1 MEPEIIKDM
10 IEIQTNNQMMDQ
22 ITKLDQ
28 MKVNSMEIIIS
39 FQTSIHVPISNINS
53 FVMGNSQSQKGYP
66 FFDHLVQH
74 MIYTPE

>member
-10 IEIQTNNQMMDQ
+10 IEVQTNNHMMDQ

-53 FVMGNSQSQKGYP
+53 FVMGNS
-66 FFDHLVQH
+66 
-74 MIYTPE
+74 

>member
-1 MEPEIIKDM
+1 LDEEKNEKNSKELVQFYQKNNEMEPEIIKDM

-39 FQTSIHVPISNINS
+39 F
-53 FVMGNSQSQKGYP
+53 
-66 FFDHLVQH
+66 
-74 MIYTPE
+74 